1 MLSLTKKALEEFDN
15 AHEFE
20 RMCADILNSLG
31 YQHVTPIAPQ
41 GGNDGGKDIEYTINN
56 KTKGLACVSLE
67 KRYQTKFIN
76 DLNKHEKGDYG
87 EYIYGE
93 YIIFSN
99 QYITAK
105 NKGDIAKY
113 CHDNLDAYCEIKDL
127 ECLRSLLD
135 TVLQQIREKYL
146 SIKIE
151 DNVQFQFEITE
162 ITHYRLDTN
171 IINDVREEIKSIK
184 SAPPTT
190 SFFNAPISIYSDK
203 SKDEKLQLLNKYL
216 HNLIIFK
223 ENLANKFSFN
233 IKVISTAKND
243 DLEIIVN
250 IKNDSVHFS
259 FYDEEVKPIERP
271 MLSNYQYFN
280 TPFIPSA
287 SYHNENDFYATLIH
301 NDKAIQC
308 NIRTLNAEQP
318 KLLFDSTLYAIAN
331 TPLDDICLQ
340 LDIFSSKLKSKQSH
354 TLNIDLTKGVIKT
367 VS

>member
-1 MLSLTKKALEEFDN
+1 MLSPTKYALEEFDN
-15 AHEFE
+15 AHDFE

-41 GGNDGGKDIEYTINN
+41 GGNDGGKDIEYTTSD
-56 KTKGLACVSLE
+56 KSKGWACVSLE
-67 KRYQTKFIN
+67 KKYKTKVIN
-76 DLNKHEKGDYG
+76 DLNKHKKGDYS
-87 EYIYGE
+87 E

-105 NKGDIAKY
+105 NKKDIQTH
-113 CHDNLDAYCEIKDL
+113 CVNRLDTYCEIKDI

-135 TVLQQIREKYL
+135 TTFQQIREKYL
-146 SIKIE
+146 NIKTE
-151 DNVQFQFEITE
+151 DNIQFHFKITK
-162 ITHYRLDTN
+162 ITHYKLDAN
-171 IINDVREEIKSIK
+171 IINDVREEIESIK
-184 SAPPTT
+184 NTPPTKDFLNT
-190 SFFNAPISIYSDK
+190 PTYFEK
-203 SKDEKLQLLNKYL
+203 SSDEKLRLLNEYL

-223 ENLANKFSFN
+223 ENLTNKFSFN
-233 IKVISTAKND
+233 IQVTSTAKND
-243 DLEIIVN
+243 DLEITVSA
-250 IKNDSVHFS
+250 KNDSVHFS
-259 FYDEEVKPIERP
+259 FDDEEVKPIERP

-301 NDKAIQC
+301 NNKAIQC

-318 KLLFDSTLYAIAN
+318 KLLFDSTLYAITNA
-331 TPLDDICLQ
+331 PLDKICLQ
-340 LDIFSSKLKSKQSH
+340 LDIFSSKLKSKQSP

>member
-41 GGNDGGKDIEYTINN
+41 GGNDGGKDIEYTTSD
-56 KTKGLACVSLE
+56 KSKGLACVSLE
-67 KRYQTKFIN
+67 KKYKTKFIN
-76 DLNKHEKGDYG
+76 DLNKHKEGD
-87 EYIYGE
+87 YGE

-105 NKGDIAKY
+105 DKGDIAKY

-151 DNVQFQFEITE
+151 DDVQFQFEITE

-184 SAPPTT
+184 NAPPTT

-203 SKDEKLQLLNKYL
+203 SSDEKLRLLREYL
-216 HNLIIFK
+216 QKLIIFK
-223 ENLANKFSFN
+223 ENLTNKFSFN
-233 IKVISTAKND
+233 IQVTSTAKND
-243 DLEIIVN
+243 DLEIIVST
-250 IKNDSVHFS
+250 KNDSVHFS

-287 SYHNENDFYATLIH
+287 SYYNENDFYATLIH
-301 NDKAIQC
+301 NNKAIQC

-318 KLLFDSTLYAIAN
+318 KLLFDSTLYAITNA
-331 TPLDDICLQ
+331 PLDKICLQ
-340 LDIFSSKLKSKQSH
+340 LDIFSSKLKSKQSP

>member
-1 MLSLTKKALEEFDN
+1 MLSPTKYALEEFDN
-15 AHEFE
+15 AHDFE

-41 GGNDGGKDIEYTINN
+41 GGNDGGKDIEYTTSD
-56 KTKGLACVSLE
+56 KSKGLACVSLE
-67 KRYQTKFIN
+67 KKYKTKFIN
-76 DLNKHEKGDYG
+76 DLNKHKKGDYS
-87 EYIYGE
+87 E

-105 NKGDIAKY
+105 NKKDIQTH
-113 CHDNLDAYCEIKDL
+113 CVNRLDTYCEIKDI

-135 TVLQQIREKYL
+135 TTFQQIREKYL
-146 SIKIE
+146 NIKTD
-151 DNVQFQFEITE
+151 DNIQFHFKITK
-162 ITHYRLDTN
+162 ITHYKLDAN
-171 IINDVREEIKSIK
+171 IINNVRKEIESIK
-184 SAPPTT
+184 NTPPTKDFLNT
-190 SFFNAPISIYSDK
+190 PTYFEK
-203 SKDEKLQLLNKYL
+203 SSDEKLRLLNEYL

-223 ENLANKFSFN
+223 ENLTNKFSFN
-233 IKVISTAKND
+233 IQVTSTAKND
-243 DLEIIVN
+243 DLEITVSA
-250 IKNDSVHFS
+250 KNDSVHFS
-259 FYDEEVKPIERP
+259 FDDEEVKPIERP

-301 NDKAIQC
+301 NNKAIQC

-318 KLLFDSTLYAIAN
+318 KLLFDSTLYAITNA
-331 TPLDDICLQ
+331 PLDKICLQ
-340 LDIFSSKLKSKQSH
+340 LDIFSSKLKSKQSP

>member
-1 MLSLTKKALEEFDN
+1 MLSPTKYALEEFDN
-15 AHEFE
+15 AHDFE

-41 GGNDGGKDIEYTINN
+41 GGNDGGKDIEYTTSD
-56 KTKGLACVSLE
+56 KSKGLACVSLE
-67 KRYQTKFIN
+67 KKYKTKFIS
-76 DLNKHEKGDYG
+76 DLNKHKKGDYSK
-87 EYIYGE
+87 

-105 NKGDIAKY
+105 NKKDIQTH
-113 CHDNLDAYCEIKDL
+113 CVNRLDTYCEIKDI

-135 TVLQQIREKYL
+135 TTFQQIREKYL
-146 SIKIE
+146 NIKTE
-151 DNVQFQFEITE
+151 DNIQFHFKITK
-162 ITHYRLDTN
+162 ITHYKLDAN
-171 IINDVREEIKSIK
+171 IINDVREEIESIK
-184 SAPPTT
+184 NTPPTKDFLNT
-190 SFFNAPISIYSDK
+190 PTYFEK
-203 SKDEKLQLLNKYL
+203 SSDEKLRLLNEYL

-223 ENLANKFSFN
+223 ENLTNKFSFN
-233 IKVISTAKND
+233 IQVTSTAKND
-243 DLEIIVN
+243 DLEITVSA
-250 IKNDSVHFS
+250 KNDSVHFS
-259 FYDEEVKPIERP
+259 FDDEEVKPIERP

-301 NDKAIQC
+301 NNKAIQC

-318 KLLFDSTLYAIAN
+318 KLLFDSTLYAITNA
-331 TPLDDICLQ
+331 PLDKICLQ
-340 LDIFSSKLKSKQSH
+340 LDIFSSKLKSKQSP

>member
-1 MLSLTKKALEEFDN
+1 MLSPTKEALKEFDN
-15 AHEFE
+15 AHDFE

-41 GGNDGGKDIEYTINN
+41 GGNDGGKDIEYTTSD
-56 KTKGLACVSLE
+56 KSKGLACVSLE
-67 KRYQTKFIN
+67 KKYKTKFIS
-76 DLNKHEKGDYG
+76 DLNKHKKGDYS
-87 EYIYGE
+87 E

-105 NKGDIAKY
+105 NKKDIQTH
-113 CHDNLDAYCEIKDL
+113 CSNRLDTYCEIKDI

-135 TVLQQIREKYL
+135 TTFQQIREKYL
-146 SIKIE
+146 NIKTE
-151 DNVQFQFEITE
+151 DNIQFHFEITK
-162 ITHYRLDTN
+162 ITHYKLDAN
-171 IINDVREEIKSIK
+171 IINNVRKEIESIK
-184 SAPPTT
+184 NTPPTKDFLNT
-190 SFFNAPISIYSDK
+190 PTYFEK
-203 SKDEKLQLLNKYL
+203 SSDEKLRLLSEYL
-216 HNLIIFK
+216 QKLIVFK

-233 IKVISTAKND
+233 IMVTSTTKND

-250 IKNDSVHFS
+250 TKNDSVYFS

-280 TPFIPSA
+280 APFIPSA

-301 NDKAIQC
+301 NNKAIQC

-318 KLLFDSTLYAIAN
+318 KLLFDSTLYAITNA
-331 TPLDDICLQ
+331 PLDKICLQ

>member
-41 GGNDGGKDIEYTINN
+41 GGNDGGKDIEYTTSD
-56 KTKGLACVSLE
+56 KSKGLACVSLE
-67 KRYQTKFIN
+67 KKYKTKFIS
-76 DLNKHEKGDYG
+76 DLNKHKEGD
-87 EYIYGE
+87 YGE

-105 NKGDIAKY
+105 DKGDIAKY

-151 DNVQFQFEITE
+151 DDVQFQFEITE

-184 SAPPTT
+184 NAPPTT

-203 SKDEKLQLLNKYL
+203 SSDEKLRLL
-216 HNLIIFK
+216 
-223 ENLANKFSFN
+223 
-233 IKVISTAKND
+233 
-243 DLEIIVN
+243 
-250 IKNDSVHFS
+250 
-259 FYDEEVKPIERP
+259 RP
-271 MLSNYQYFN
+271 QKM
-280 TPFIPSA
+280 T
-287 SYHNENDFYATLIH
+287 T
-301 NDKAIQC
+301 
-308 NIRTLNAEQP
+308 
-318 KLLFDSTLYAIAN
+318 
-331 TPLDDICLQ
+331 
-340 LDIFSSKLKSKQSH
+340 
-354 TLNIDLTKGVIKT
+354 
-367 VS
+367 

>member
-1 MLSLTKKALEEFDN
+1 MLSLTKEALKEFDN
-15 AHEFE
+15 AHDFE
-20 RMCADILNSLG
+20 RMCEDILNSLG

-41 GGNDGGKDIEYTINN
+41 GGNDGGKDIEYTTSD
-56 KTKGLACVSLE
+56 KSKGLACVSLE
-67 KRYQTKFIN
+67 KKYKTKFIS
-76 DLNKHEKGDYG
+76 DLNKHKKGD
-87 EYIYGE
+87 YGE

-105 NKGDIAKY
+105 DKKDIQTH
-113 CHDNLDAYCEIKDL
+113 CGNRLDAYCKIKDI

-135 TVLQQIREKYL
+135 TTFQQIRKKYL
-146 SIKIE
+146 NIKTE
-151 DNVQFQFEITE
+151 DNIQFHFEITK
-162 ITHYRLDTN
+162 ITHYKLDAN
-171 IINDVREEIKSIK
+171 IINNVRTEIESIK
-184 SAPPTT
+184 NTPPTKDFLNT
-190 SFFNAPISIYSDK
+190 PTYFEK
-203 SKDEKLQLLNKYL
+203 SSDEKLRLLSEYL
-216 HNLIIFK
+216 QKLIVFK

-233 IKVISTAKND
+233 IVVTSTTKND

-250 IKNDSVHFS
+250 TKNDSVYFS

-301 NDKAIQC
+301 NNKAIQC

-318 KLLFDSTLYAIAN
+318 KLLFDSTLYAITN
-331 TPLDDICLQ
+331 VPLDKICLQ

-354 TLNIDLTKGVIKT
+354 PLNIDLTKGVIKT